1 MSDETEGIRRVMVAE
16 INSAA
21 AERTELEQRLGE
33 RVWSTDELRAD
44 FTVEGF
50 MAPMVIV
57 RRKSDGVRGTL
68 FFQHDPRYYWGFDAE

>member
-68 FFQHDPRYYWGFDAE
+68 FFQHDPRYYWGFNAE

>member
-1 MSDETEGIRRVMVAE
+1 MSDETEGIRRMMVAE

-57 RRKSDGVRGTL
+57 RRKSDGARGTL
-68 FFQHDPRYYWGFDAE
+68 FFQHDPRYYWGFNE